1 MVGIFSRFAA
11 GRTGHRRT
19 KSATETRG
27 TQSSA
32 SMETGDESSTSTCK
46 DNDNSRA
53 EFKPIEHPLEPSN
66 HDRPIRCPLPDPS
79 ILNVLDRSDSRMSWR
94 GRRGHRLPPL
104 KGRVQELELMMAPIF
119 QILSANQSATLLLRR
134 KITLILLVDDDDDD
148 DDGLDCFAS
157 STPFQ
162 LSVFLIFF

>member
-79 ILNVLDRSDSRMSWR
+79 ILNDV
-94 GRRGHRLPPL
+94 
-104 KGRVQELELMMAPIF
+104 MAGKERTSSSSIEGT
-119 QILSANQSATLLLRR
+119 SARTRA
-134 KITLILLVDDDDDD
+134 
-148 DDGLDCFAS
+148 DDGPNIPNS
-157 STPFQ
+157 ISEPERH
-162 LSVFLIFF
+162 LITAPEDHSNPARG